1 MLKKTMLVIEDDQS
15 IQDILKLTLH
25 TANFEV
31 LQAFNGAQAQNLLQA
46 AKVDLIIL
54 DLGLPDIDGAEL
66 LVQLRKSTAVPVLVL
81 TARTEINDKLT
92 LFSNGAD
99 DYITK
104 PFEEAELVARVMAI
118 MKRTYNVTGYGRG
131 TYQSGALVINLEQQV
146 VYKDNQELH
155 LTKNEYALLSSLLQ
169 NPQVVMDYGTL
180 IKNVWGA
187 QTLPTQNETL
197 RVTTANLRR
206 KLGTYQDEQYIGTD
220 IGVGY
225 RWKFDTQMT
234 EV

>member
-15 IQDILKLTLH
+15 IQDILKLTLQS
-25 TANFEV
+25 ANFEV
-31 LQAFNGAQAQNLLQA
+31 LQAFEGGQAQRMLQA
-46 AKVDLIIL
+46 NKIDLIVL
-54 DLGLPDIDGAEL
+54 DLGLPDIDGADL

-81 TARTEINDKLT
+81 TARTEINDKLA
-92 LFSNGAD
+92 LFSSGAD

-118 MKRTYNVTGYGRG
+118 MKRTYHVTGYGRG
-131 TYQSGALVINLEQQV
+131 TYQSGALVINLDQQL

-169 NPQVVMDYGTL
+169 NPQVVMAYATL
-180 IKNVWGA
+180 IKNVWGV
-187 QTLPTQNETL
+187 QTLATQNETL

-206 KLGTYQDEQYIGTD
+206 KLGTYQGEQYIGTD

-225 RWKFDTQMT
+225 RWKFDTKIV
-234 EV
+234 EG